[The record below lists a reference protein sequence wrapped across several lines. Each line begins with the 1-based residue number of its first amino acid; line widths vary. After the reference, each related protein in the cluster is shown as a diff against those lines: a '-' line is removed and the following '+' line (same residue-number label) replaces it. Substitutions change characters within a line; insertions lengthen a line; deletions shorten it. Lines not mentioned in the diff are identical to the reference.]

1 MAENEQGQEKTE
13 DPTGKRLGDAR
24 QKGQVPRSRE
34 MNTFFMMLCSAIT
47 LMLLGAQIVDDITRL
62 WRDLFTINRNEIF
75 DVQFMIRSIQYGVV
89 EGLSSVSMFAIILV
103 AVAIFSSISIGGW
116 NFSLKAME
124 PKASKMGPLKGL
136 QRIVGPKGFVE
147 LLKAIA
153 KVSLIGITAV
163 VMLNFIAEDV
173 VNLGRQALEPAL
185 ANMAWYVIIFF
196 AVLSLSLILVAMID
210 VPFQQWDHKRQLRM
224 SKDEIKQEN
233 KQQEGSPE
241 TKQRVRST
249 QREMA
254 MRRMMEEVPK
264 ADVVITN
271 PTHFA
276 VALKYDTEKNGAPIV
291 VAKGA
296 DIVAGKIRQ
305 LALDHNIPILSS
317 PVLARAIFFS
327 TELND
332 EIPSA
337 LYMAVAKILAY
348 IYQLKAR
355 PGTKFT
361 KPINMPDVDVPDDYR
376 YDNE

>member
-173 VNLGRQALEPAL
+173 V
-185 ANMAWYVIIFF
+185 
-196 AVLSLSLILVAMID
+196 
-210 VPFQQWDHKRQLRM
+210 
-224 SKDEIKQEN
+224 
-233 KQQEGSPE
+233 
-241 TKQRVRST
+241 
-249 QREMA
+249 
-254 MRRMMEEVPK
+254 
-264 ADVVITN
+264 
-271 PTHFA
+271 
-276 VALKYDTEKNGAPIV
+276 
-291 VAKGA
+291 
-296 DIVAGKIRQ
+296 
-305 LALDHNIPILSS
+305 
-317 PVLARAIFFS
+317 
-327 TELND
+327 
-332 EIPSA
+332 
-337 LYMAVAKILAY
+337 
-348 IYQLKAR
+348 
-355 PGTKFT
+355 
-361 KPINMPDVDVPDDYR
+361 
-376 YDNE
+376 

>member
-1 MAENEQGQEKTE
+1 
-13 DPTGKRLGDAR
+13 
-24 QKGQVPRSRE
+24 
-34 MNTFFMMLCSAIT
+34 
-47 LMLLGAQIVDDITRL
+47 
-62 WRDLFTINRNEIF
+62 
-75 DVQFMIRSIQYGVV
+75 
-89 EGLSSVSMFAIILV
+89 
-103 AVAIFSSISIGGW
+103 
-116 NFSLKAME
+116 
-124 PKASKMGPLKGL
+124 SKMGPLKGL